1 MANKSKKEQQ
11 NIEKLRP
18 QKEQQITPATA
29 TQRPKKMQQQ
39 NKSQI
44 NNPKSPTNIKLT
56 TQTYN
61 TI

>member
-1 MANKSKKEQQ
+1 MAKKSKTEQQ

-18 QKEQQITPATA
+18 QKEHQITPATA
-29 TQRPKKMQQQ
+29 TQRQKKMQQQ

-44 NNPKSPTNIKLT
+44 NNPKSPTNFKLT
-56 TQTYN
+56 TQTHN